1 MFNPLQPKLSLEIYK
16 LLVYENLKNPQNIQ
30 FKTFDTKF
38 SEYLQQWTY
47 FMGWHSKK
55 LLASL
60 DRCQMKSK
68 MATDVALAWEVWELR
83 FENPLSRIWLIV
95 FMADISAIRLQRVKF
110 QIIPG
115 AVI

>member
-1 MFNPLQPKLSLEIYK
+1 
-16 LLVYENLKNPQNIQ
+16 
-30 FKTFDTKF
+30 
-38 SEYLQQWTY
+38 
-47 FMGWHSKK
+47 MGWHSKK

-83 FENPLSRIWLIV
+83 FDNPLSRIWLIV

>member
-1 MFNPLQPKLSLEIYK
+1 
-16 LLVYENLKNPQNIQ
+16 
-30 FKTFDTKF
+30 
-38 SEYLQQWTY
+38 
-47 FMGWHSKK
+47 
-55 LLASL
+55 
-60 DRCQMKSK
+60 MKSK

-83 FENPLSRIWLIV
+83 FDNPLSRIWLIV